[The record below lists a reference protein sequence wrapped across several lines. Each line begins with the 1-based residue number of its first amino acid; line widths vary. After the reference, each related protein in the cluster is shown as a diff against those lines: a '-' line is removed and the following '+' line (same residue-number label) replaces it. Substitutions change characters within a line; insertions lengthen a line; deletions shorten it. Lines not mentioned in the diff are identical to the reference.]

1 MQLLLDEIRGVTGA
15 QNALVF
21 DSSCRMW
28 CAALAYFTMDPTL
41 AAETV
46 AGALAGLD
54 TPLHRGGVLDGPTP
68 RHLGFGYAR
77 AFANVYV
84 LLLRFSGP
92 FEVTLVRDTT
102 EPSCPDSKRLPLHC
116 RRRRTQGVPMARG
129 SCKRENS
136 RGSAAAEQADGADNR
151 LQSVGFADLL
161 LALAAQP

>member
-1 MQLLLDEIRGVTGA
+1 MSRSVSDSPAWRALQLLLDEIRGVTGA

-102 EPSCPDSKRLPLHC
+102 EPFLPRLEALTLALPPPEDP
-116 RRRRTQGVPMARG
+116 GG
-129 SCKRENS
+129 
-136 RGSAAAEQADGADNR
+136 ADGEGLMQA
-151 LQSVGFADLL
+151 
-161 LALAAQP
+161 